1 LPPKKAKEFVEITA
15 KKLEMNQEFV
25 QDVID
30 FYWKEVRKSLSELR
44 SPRIVVAN
52 FGSFQIKHW
61 KLEEQKTIYE
71 AHLRKYNPEEMTF
84 QKHKLK
90 EDAEKRLACVNKVL
104 KMVESDTEKRKTV
117 KQKRY
122 ADKTENN
129 MEEPKGDIPGNQE

>member
-1 LPPKKAKEFVEITA
+1 MPPKKAKEFVEVTA

-25 QDVID
+25 QDAID

-61 KLEEQKTIYE
+61 KLEDQVKIYE
-71 AHLRKYNPEEMTF
+71 NHLKKYNPENMTF

-90 EDAEKRLACVNKVL
+90 EDVEGRLKCVI
-104 KMVESDTEKRKTV
+104 KMVEMVEHDSQKRKIV

-122 ADKTENN
+122 ANQTENN
-129 MEEPKGDIPGNQE
+129 MEEPEGDLSGNQE